1 MPEGQHPALE
11 PLRFLKDS
19 MRRLLALTVALVSS
33 SFPALAR
40 AAEQTAAAA
49 PIIVTAQKIEQ
60 RDLDVP
66 ITLSV
71 ATGPRLQEL
80 GVTDI
85 GELSAYV
92 PGLNI
97 QIQSPHSPG
106 FVIRGITSD
115 NGSAQQPPR
124 VSVYYNGVDIS
135 RARGAY

>member
-1 MPEGQHPALE
+1 MPEGQNPALG

-19 MRRLLALTVALVSS
+19 MRRLLALTVALVPSS
-33 SFPALAR
+33 YPALAR
-40 AAEQTAAAA
+40 AAEQTAVAA

-115 NGSAQQPPR
+115 NVLGWEAAAGKGQQ
-124 VSVYYNGVDIS
+124 VSLR
-135 RARGAY
+135 RA